1 MDQKQKSQK
10 QNYHGSNFYWRLTT
24 PQQSSIVAENPL
36 IQ

>member
-1 MDQKQKSQK
+1 LIKSKNLK
-10 QNYHGSNFYWRLTT
+10 QNYFGTSFYWRLTT